1 MLLFV
6 SRQCGIETVY
16 PLNCLTKGFTPT
28 VLELDG
34 VNPQTETGFSTSQ
47 SGATISSGWT
57 TRELSRQPRLRV
69 STEAVHRR
77 NSNSFLSDGMPNG
90 VIRMARNQIRLRKR
104 LF

>member
-1 MLLFV
+1 MGRCDAIPIKL
-6 SRQCGIETVY
+6 SRYGVHPNGSRTH
-16 PLNCLTKGFTPT
+16 
-28 VLELDG
+28 G